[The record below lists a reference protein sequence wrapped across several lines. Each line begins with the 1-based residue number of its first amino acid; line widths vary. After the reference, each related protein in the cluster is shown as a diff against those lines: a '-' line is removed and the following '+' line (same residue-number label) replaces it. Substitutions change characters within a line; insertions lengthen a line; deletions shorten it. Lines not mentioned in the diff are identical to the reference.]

1 MSQAVTPIDAGS
13 RLERRERGVE
23 RVVNL
28 VPYVGLVLSA
38 MLSWAMATFWPD
50 APQAPLPGTFAL
62 AALTGAWMLWFVTL
76 HPTWEHRTVLM
87 HVYFLGLIAM
97 IGLLVVRAPIYGFF
111 AFTGYLHAV

>member
-38 MLSWAMATFWPD
+38 MLS
-50 APQAPLPGTFAL
+50 
-62 AALTGAWMLWFVTL
+62 
-76 HPTWEHRTVLM
+76 
-87 HVYFLGLIAM
+87 
-97 IGLLVVRAPIYGFF
+97 
-111 AFTGYLHAV
+111 